1 MLAAIVD
8 YGIGNTFSIRN
19 TLERIGIKS
28 VLTND
33 LETIKRADLVIL
45 PGVGSHKAAMGNIE
59 RHGLLKYLTEPKG
72 WVLGIC
78 LGLQLLF
85 ERSEEGGLRG
95 LGLLKGEVIR
105 FRGEM
110 KVPHMGWN
118 EVLVEGGEFSSLS
131 GRDFYFAHSY
141 YVPSPHPNEIGYTEY
156 SGVRFVSIVMKDN
169 VIGTQFH
176 PEKSSENGKLFLKLL
191 RDMIKH

>member
-19 TLERIGIKS
+19 TLEKIGIRS
-28 VLTND
+28 VLTKD
-33 LETIKRADLVIL
+33 SETIKRADLVVL
-45 PGVGSHKAAMGNIE
+45 PGVGSHKAAMSNIE
-59 RHGLLKYLTEPKG
+59 RYGLLKYLTEPRN
-72 WVLGIC
+72 WILGIC

-95 LGLLKGEVIR
+95 LGLVKGEVIR
-105 FRGEM
+105 FRNVR

-118 EVLVEGGEFSSLS
+118 EVEVKGGEFSELN
-131 GRDFYFAHSY
+131 GRNFYFAHSY
-141 YVPSPHPNEIGYTEY
+141 YVPSPNPYEVGVTEY
-156 SGVRFVSIVMKDN
+156 SGTRFVSILVKGN

-176 PEKSSENGKLFLKLL
+176 PEKSSRNGKAFLTIL
-191 RDMIKH
+191 RDIIRR

>member
-19 TLERIGIKS
+19 TLEKIGIKTA
-28 VLTND
+28 LTKD
-33 LETIKRADLVIL
+33 LETIRRADLVIL
-45 PGVGSHKAAMGNIE
+45 PGVGSHKAAMSNIE
-59 RHGLLKYLTEPKG
+59 RYGLLKYLMEPKG

-95 LGLLKGEVIR
+95 LGLLRGEVIR
-105 FRGEM
+105 FKGVR

-118 EVLVEGGEFSSLS
+118 EVEVNEGEFSEIN
-131 GRDFYFAHSY
+131 GRNFYFAHSY
-141 YVPSPHPNEIGYTEY
+141 YVPSPHPNEVATTEY
-156 SGVRFVSIVMKDN
+156 SGKRFVSIVMKDN

-176 PEKSSENGKLFLKLL
+176 PEKSSKNGKLFLTLL
-191 RDMIKH
+191 RDMMKR